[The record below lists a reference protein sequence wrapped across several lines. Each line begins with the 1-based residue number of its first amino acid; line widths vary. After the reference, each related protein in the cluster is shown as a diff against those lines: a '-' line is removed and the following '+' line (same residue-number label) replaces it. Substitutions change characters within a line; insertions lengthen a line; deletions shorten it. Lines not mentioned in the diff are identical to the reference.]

1 MITADQVRPF
11 LANCL
16 QGTSVEGF
24 SETYFG
30 KVRDNYIL
38 ADGRR
43 VLVTT
48 DRQSAFDRNLGL
60 IPLKGQALTQ
70 LSSWWFEQTKDIVTN
85 HLLEMPDQNV
95 VIGKNVTPVPIE
107 MVIRGYLSGS
117 TGTASWTAY
126 DRGDRVYCGHTLP
139 DGMHKNQAF
148 PEPLITPTTKSDV
161 HDENI
166 DFFSVRENGL
176 VKPEIWDQMVEAT
189 FALFARGQELAQKG
203 GLILVDTKYEFGVDE
218 NGELVLIDEIHTSD
232 SSRFWKADTYEAR
245 IEAGEEPENF
255 DKEFLRLWF
264 RERCDPYN
272 DETLPEMPDDFRIE
286 VAMRYIETYERITG
300 QDFVLPEGN
309 VQERVEAVVAA
320 LAG

>member
-1 MITADQVRPF
+1 M
-11 LANCL
+11 
-16 QGTSVEGF
+16 EGF
-24 SETYFG
+24 SETYIG
-30 KVRDNYIL
+30 KVRDNYIM

-70 LSSWWFEQTKDIVTN
+70 LSSWWFDQTKDIVTN
-85 HLLEMPDQNV
+85 HLLEMPDPNV
-95 VIGKNVTPVPIE
+95 VIGKNVMPVPIE

-166 DFFSVRENGL
+166 DFFTVRESGL
-176 VKPEIWDQMVEAT
+176 VKPEIWDLMVEAT
-189 FALFARGQELAQKG
+189 FALFARGQELAKKG

-232 SSRFWKADTYEAR
+232 SSRFWKADTYVAR
-245 IEAGEEPENF
+245 IEAGQEPENF

-272 DETLPEMPDDFRIE
+272 DDTLPEMPDDFRIE

-309 VQERVEAVVAA
+309 VQERVEAVVKE

>member
-1 MITADQVRPF
+1 
-11 LANCL
+11 
-16 QGTSVEGF
+16 VEGF